1 MVGVVIGHG
10 SHEGKERVTVPAG
23 LTLHFFADE
32 DTRLATVN
40 VLELIKKDHH
50 RTPMH
55 VANAG
60 TPVPNYKYE
69 PYKAHELRAI
79 AALYECD
86 APVLIAGSKETPG
99 TLRLCANPGG
109 CPETGPHA
117 CDGLFGRA
125 AREQW
130 KLLLIVSCRVDTTR
144 EPEPEPTLD
153 IMTKD
158 GRRDRRVHDELVTW
172 VQKFVGTNTARQDEI
187 WNALPAKERLRL
199 AASDD
204 EVWEWDECRAARAT
218 PGALASASDLVKVRL
233 MRDYPEHRAAARAG
247 LHPEG
252 DDATKIAEFLPKSF
266 NDRADTWAALEV
278 EDQARWM
285 LNDGVVHWAAGYNA
299 FQMFRIGLPD
309 ELLLGLLRRL
319 EPPSLA
325 VATSTVGLSEHLA
338 ENSLQV

>member
-10 SHEGKERVTVPAG
+10 SHKGEERVTVPAG

-60 TPVPNYKYE
+60 TPVPNYTYE

-79 AALYECD
+79 DAFYQCD

-99 TLRLCANPGG
+99 TLKLCTKPGG
-109 CPETGPHA
+109 CPGTGPHT
-117 CDGLFGRA
+117 CDGLFGHA

-130 KLLLIVSCRVDTTR
+130 ELLLIVSCRVDTTR

-158 GRRDRRVHDELVTW
+158 GLRDRRVHDALFAW
-172 VQKFVGTNTARQDEI
+172 VQKFVGTSTARQDEI
-187 WNALPAKERLRL
+187 WNALPEKERLRL

-204 EVWEWDECRAARAT
+204 EVWEWDECRAARVT
-218 PGALASASDLVKVRL
+218 PGALAGASDLVKMRL
-233 MRDYPEHRAAARAG
+233 MRDYPEHRAAVRAG
-247 LHPEG
+247 LRPEG
-252 DDATKIAEFLPKSF
+252 DDATEIAEFLHKSF
-266 NDRADTWAALEV
+266 NDRADTWVKLKAEHK
-278 EDQARWM
+278 ARWM
-285 LNDGVVHWAAGYNA
+285 LNDDVVHWAAGYNA
-299 FQMFRIGLPD
+299 FQMFDIGLPD
-309 ELLLGLLRRL
+309 DQLLGLLRRL
-319 EPPSLA
+319 EPQSLA
-325 VATSTVGLSEHLA
+325 VAMSAVGLSEHLA
-338 ENSLQV
+338 EKSLRV

>member
-1 MVGVVIGHG
+1 
-10 SHEGKERVTVPAG
+10 VPAG

-79 AALYECD
+79 AAFYECD
-86 APVLIAGSKETPG
+86 APALIAGSKETPG
-99 TLRLCANPGG
+99 TLKLCTNPGG
-109 CPETGPHA
+109 CPETGPHT
-117 CDGLFGRA
+117 CDGLFGHA

-130 KLLLIVSCRVDTTR
+130 KLLLIVSCRVDTKR
-144 EPEPEPTLD
+144 EPEPEPTRD
-153 IMTKD
+153 IMTTD
-158 GRRDRRVHDELVTW
+158 GRRDRRAHDELFAW
-172 VQKFVGTNTARQDEI
+172 VQKFVGTSTARQDEI
-187 WNALPAKERLRL
+187 WNEVPAKERLRL

-204 EVWEWDECRAARAT
+204 EVWEWDECRAARTT
-218 PGALASASDLVKVRL
+218 PGALAGASDLVKMRL
-233 MRDYPEHRAAARAG
+233 MRDYPEHRAAVRAG
-247 LHPEG
+247 LRPEE
-252 DDATKIAEFLPKSF
+252 DDATKIAEFLSKSF
-266 NDRADTWAALEV
+266 NDKADTWAALDV

-285 LNDGVVHWAAGYNA
+285 LDDDVVHWAAGYNA
-299 FQMFRIGLPD
+299 FEMFHIGLPD

-319 EPPSLA
+319 EQPSLE
-325 VATSTVGLSEHLA
+325 VATSTAELSQHLA
-338 ENSLQV
+338 DNSLQV